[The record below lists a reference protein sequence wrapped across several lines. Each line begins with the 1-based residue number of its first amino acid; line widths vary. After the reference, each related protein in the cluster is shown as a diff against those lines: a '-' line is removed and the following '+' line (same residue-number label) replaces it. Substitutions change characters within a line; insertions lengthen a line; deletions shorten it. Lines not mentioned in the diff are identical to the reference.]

1 MATTQEQMD
10 ADIDHVPSDT
20 ENEGDAAA
28 TSAAAG
34 SSGPSDPMA
43 QMMMLLTQLIQGMPA
58 NIAAAVKVDRP
69 SSHLDNVKL
78 DIRNFSRIKTFT
90 NKHDA
95 WREWK
100 NQFIYVIYECDNHFG
115 DYLSGLEKKD
125 TPVDAVED
133 LNLTQAQLS
142 ATLFNRLQAVT
153 TGTANAMVMSAK
165 GNGCEAWRLL
175 NKAFDPR
182 RISVLQKP
190 SWMS

>member
-1 MATTQEQMD
+1 MATAQEQMD
-10 ADIDHVPSDT
+10 ADTAHVPSDT
-20 ENEGDAAA
+20 ENEGDAVV

-34 SSGPSDPMA
+34 SSGLSDPMA
-43 QMMMLLTQLIQGMPA
+43 QMMMLLAQLIQGMPA

-115 DYLSGLEKKD
+115 DYLSGLEKG
-125 TPVDAVED
+125 DAGRRRRRPEPYSG
-133 LNLTQAQLS
+133 S
-142 ATLFNRLQAVT
+142 AL
-153 TGTANAMVMSAK
+153 G
-165 GNGCEAWRLL
+165 
-175 NKAFDPR
+175 D
-182 RISVLQKP
+182 VLQPIAISHYWHRQRHGHVRKATVARRGD
-190 SWMS
+190 S